1 MLTQSAQEDRGVLIP
16 ALAELASQV
25 LGIVDKAVPDRE
37 LREKLRAELSSALL
51 QQSSRLAELQAGIV
65 SSEVKSESWL
75 TRNWRPIVM
84 LVFTGLL
91 VADWLGYSAPNLS
104 PELKLR
110 LFDIIHLGLGG
121 YVIGRSAEKVL
132 PQVARILKGT

>member
-1 MLTQSAQEDRGVLIP
+1 MLIP

-51 QQSSRLAELQAGIV
+51 QQSAKIAELQAGIV

-104 PELKLR
+104 PELKIR

-132 PQVARILKGT
+132 PEVARILRK

>member
-1 MLTQSAQEDRGVLIP
+1 MLIP

-51 QQSSRLAELQAGIV
+51 QQSARIAELQAGIV

-104 PELKLR
+104 PELKIR

-132 PQVARILKGT
+132 PEVARILRK